1 MKSEIDDELEKD
13 GFEVCEILNS
23 RGKFHGG
30 RYLLIVVKRV
40 EPIVY
45 SQMTGHV
52 HHMGIMPFETIANAQ
67 TIASKYRGRDD
78 ILMISIQSIENF
90 AIAASGSGN

>member
-1 MKSEIDDELEKD
+1 MKMAVTSEIDDELEKD
-13 GFEVCEILNS
+13 GFEVCEI
-23 RGKFHGG
+23 
-30 RYLLIVVKRV
+30 
-40 EPIVY
+40 Y

-52 HHMGIMPFETIANAQ
+52 HQMGIMPFETIANAQ